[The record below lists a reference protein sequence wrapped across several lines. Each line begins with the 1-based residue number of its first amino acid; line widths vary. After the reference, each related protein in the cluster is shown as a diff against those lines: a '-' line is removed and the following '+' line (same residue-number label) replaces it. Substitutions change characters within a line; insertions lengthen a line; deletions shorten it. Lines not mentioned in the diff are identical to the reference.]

1 MMKRVCIQYRPR
13 LAGAK
18 ILLQKRVDK
27 QKQIA
32 YNMLVVKLLKHK
44 HKGDHT
50 MSGLQYIREH
60 FNMSIATLSK
70 QMGISYQAISQ
81 WEKGIR
87 QIPAKR
93 INELA
98 ILFGIPEQYFLEVS
112 ESDIEKLNGLIETE
126 KAKTEES
133 YLFSEYEKLLKEERQ
148 TISKIDRYLK
158 GKDNKQET
166 FQDLTDYMERE
177 IKRFEKILDIL
188 SNQDFRFILDPILD
202 VFISHGTTGANRTE
216 LVQSLRREIT
226 AVLDDAEQVA
236 AEREWRDKHKEEFDE
251 LY

>member
-1 MMKRVCIQYRPR
+1 L
-13 LAGAK
+13 LARAK
-18 ILLQKRVDK
+18 IFLQKWVDK

-32 YNMLVVKLLKHK
+32 YNMLVVKILKHK
-44 HKGDHT
+44 QKGDHT

-70 QMGISYQAISQ
+70 RMGISYQAISQ

-98 ILFGIPEQYFLEVS
+98 IIFGIPEQYFLEVS
-112 ESDIEKLNGLIETE
+112 ESDIEKLDSLIEIE
-126 KAKTEES
+126 KAKAEES

-166 FQDLTDYMERE
+166 FQDLTDYMEKE
-177 IKRFEKILDIL
+177 IKRFEKFLDIL
-188 SNQDFRFILDPILD
+188 SNQNLRFLLDPILD
-202 VFISHGTTGANRTE
+202 VFISHGTTGVNRTE
-216 LVQSLRREIT
+216 LIQSLRNGIT
-226 AVLDDAEQVA
+226 TVLNDAEQA
-236 AEREWRDKHKEEFDE
+236 ATDKEWHDKHRNEFDE